1 MNASASKATNRQI
14 RRAFGE
20 DAVET
25 INQQGET
32 LQSVVIPRLMTLG
45 QTAETVD
52 RRLGSLEQRA
62 GEASASLLA
71 LQADLAA
78 IRSQSFTARLRWLV
92 GL

>member
-1 MNASASKATNRQI
+1 MSARTAKATNRQI

-25 INQQGET
+25 INRQGET
-32 LQSVVIPRLMTLG
+32 LQSVILPRLMTLG

-52 RRLGSLEQRA
+52 RRLVALEHRA
-62 GEASASLLA
+62 TEATLA
-71 LQADLAA
+71 TAA
-78 IRSQSFTARLRWLV
+78 IRTELETFQAQSVVARLRWLV